1 MTNQN
6 QAEMELE
13 KANTPFTDA
22 DPRISIRQIE
32 NYFTYEIDYESN
44 TGPFTTWR
52 EAYRAAES
60 EMWTAEMKAEID
72 KLKKA
77 LEFYADEKNWIG
89 HPPPGYGYYDPTD
102 FDYSSADMDRGT
114 IARDVLGEKEEK

>member
-6 QAEMELE
+6 QAEREFE

-72 KLKKA
+72 KLKAA
-77 LEFYADEKNWIG
+77 LMKLHLIIS
-89 HPPPGYGYYDPTD
+89 DPNFGEEDCYWTRRD
-102 FDYSSADMDRGT
+102 LLKLIDQT
-114 IARDVLGEKEEK
+114 LARDVLGEKSGGRE